1 MIRPL
6 SRLVRL
12 GPCARKAAS
21 LVAGLA
27 TIAAASGCVPKQCTE
42 IGCID
47 GFSIT
52 TATADKRWAPG
63 EYALGIAVDGAEL
76 SCAYTWTNT
85 PQVGGGGVF
94 VQCSPAVTVSVDPV
108 TRCTETSDGDSV
120 SQSCTPIPGQF
131 TQRIAVQGTPVR
143 VDVVVQRDGAV
154 VGERSFTPA
163 YRSSYPNGE
172 DCGPVCRQDAQDW
185 ELP

>member
-6 SRLVRL
+6 SCLVRL
-12 GPCARKAAS
+12 GPFARKAIS
-21 LVAGLA
+21 LVIGLA
-27 TIAAASGCVPKQCTE
+27 TIAAASGCVVKQCTE
-42 IGCID
+42 IGCDD

-63 EYALGIAVDGAEL
+63 EYALNLSVDGEEV

-85 PQVGGGGVF
+85 PQAGGGGVF
-94 VQCSPAVTVSVDPV
+94 VQCSPTVAVSIDPV
-108 TRCTETSDGDSV
+108 TRCTVTSDRDSV

-131 TQRIAVQGTPVR
+131 TQRITVQGTPAR
-143 VDVVVQRDGAV
+143 VDVAVQRDGAV

-163 YRSSYPNGE
+163 YQSLYPNGE

>member
-1 MIRPL
+1 MIRQL
-6 SRLVRL
+6 SCLVRL
-12 GPCARKAAS
+12 GPCARKAVS

-27 TIAAASGCVPKQCTE
+27 TIAAASGCVVKQCTE
-42 IGCID
+42 IGCD
-47 GFSIT
+47 DSFSIT
-52 TATADKRWAPG
+52 ATTADKRWAPG
-63 EYALGIAVDGAEL
+63 EYALDLSVDGAEV

-108 TRCTETSDGDSV
+108 TRCTVTSDRDSV

-131 TQRIAVQGTPVR
+131 TQRITVQGTPAR

-163 YRSSYPNGE
+163 YEKLYPNGE
-172 DCGPVCRQDAQDW
+172 ACGPVCRQDAQDW